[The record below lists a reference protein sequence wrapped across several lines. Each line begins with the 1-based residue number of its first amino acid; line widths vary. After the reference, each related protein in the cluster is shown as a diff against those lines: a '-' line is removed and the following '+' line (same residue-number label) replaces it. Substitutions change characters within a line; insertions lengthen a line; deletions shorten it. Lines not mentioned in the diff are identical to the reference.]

1 MTRTDYYRRLP
12 LCGCFVIVQ
21 SQRKWL
27 PLINLDAHATILSS
41 TSRTVLKQ
49 TFTNPDAKSA
59 LDEVHYDFPLYDGV
73 SVVGF
78 RCTVGDRVITGVV
91 KERQAAKK
99 TYDDAVSKGDTA
111 ALLQQNLRAADVFTT
126 TIGNVPA
133 GAKVTV
139 EITYLGELEHD
150 AETDGVR
157 LTIPAS
163 IAPRYDS
170 GRTVGSFDNVKAGGG
185 KISVTVDAEMA
196 EGCSITSVQS
206 PTHPISVRI
215 GHTSASSAGATSEPA
230 SLRRASAT
238 LSLGS
243 VHLEKDIVVQVVAD
257 GLGNP
262 TALLE
267 VHPTLPGRRA
277 IMTTLVPRF
286 NLTAGKPEV
295 VFVCDRSGSMGV
307 GQKMPNLVA
316 ALQLFLKSLP
326 VGARFNVCSFGS
338 RCTFL
343 WDKSRLYDSQ
353 ETLDAAVDHVK
364 GFSSNYGGTEMYTP
378 LDETFK
384 RRYKDMD
391 LEVFLLTDGEI
402 WEHERLFN
410 LVNDNVRESK
420 GAIRIFTLG
429 VGEEA
434 SSALINGVARA
445 GNGFAQR
452 VAEDEKM
459 DKKIIRMLKGALTP
473 HITDYALEVKYGDD
487 GDEDFEVVEKV
498 MDALSLDVGATA
510 SKAAASQEPIPLFDT
525 GTKDEDM
532 EMPDSTA
539 SIDAKFDGLPA
550 VPRPR
555 YLQAPFEIPAL
566 FPFNRTTVY
575 VMLSDETTQR
585 GEPTSIVL
593 TGTSAQ
599 GPLRLE
605 IPVTR
610 LAEKGSTIHQ
620 LAARKA
626 VQELEEG
633 RGWITH
639 AKDVKGNLLK
649 KEYEGQFER
658 MVQREAV
665 ALGVEFQ
672 VGGKWCSFVAVREAE
687 GGEKG
692 QETGKEEVGEFEVVH
707 PPEPMK
713 PMMMFGG
720 AAAPRS
726 RMMSAPRMMAARAEP
741 ASAFSASPPP
751 PAPSGGV
758 FGSAAPGGFG
768 SLMSTGPGNAVNLKK
783 KKRAVGRA
791 SVAEDSE
798 TRGFSPQMAS
808 LQHSDAEDAEPVMAE
823 VALSTR
829 RSAEPSAS
837 RGSGQRGSLGSL
849 AALQTFVGSWS
860 WSAELERVLGL
871 TQQQAAGKVSG
882 LEGDVLA
889 TLCAVAYLKK
899 KLANERDAW
908 ELMVE
913 KAESWLENQT
923 GEGKDVLARK
933 VDAAALFA

>member
-1 MTRTDYYRRLP
+1 MRRPDYYSKLP

-27 PLINLDAHATILSS
+27 PLINLDAHATIVSS

-59 LDEVHYDFPLYDGV
+59 LKEVHYDFPLYDGV

-99 TYDDAVSKGDTA
+99 TYDDAASKGDTA

-126 TIGNVPA
+126 TLGNVPA

-139 EITYLGELEHD
+139 EITHLGELEHD

-157 LTIPAS
+157 LTIPTS
-163 IAPRYDS
+163 IAPRYDA
-170 GRTVGSFDNVKAGGG
+170 GKTVGSFDSVKAGGG
-185 KISVTVDAEMA
+185 TISITVDCEMA
-196 EGCSITSVQS
+196 DGCSVTSVQS

-215 GHTSASSAGATSEPA
+215 GHTSASASSAASEPA

-243 VHLEKDIVVQVVAD
+243 AHLDKDIVVQVVAD

-267 VHPTLPGRRA
+267 THPTLPHRRA

-286 NLTAGKPEV
+286 NLPADKPEV

-384 RRYKDMD
+384 RRYKDMN

-402 WEHERLFN
+402 WEHDRLFS
-410 LVNDNVRESK
+410 LINDNVQESK
-420 GAIRIFTLG
+420 GAIRVFTLG

-473 HITDYALEVKYGDD
+473 HVSDYALEVKYGDG

-498 MDALSLDVGATA
+498 MDALSLDVGAADSAGKPA
-510 SKAAASQEPIPLFDT
+510 SDEPISLFNTDT
-525 GTKDEDM
+525 KNEDM
-532 EMPDSTA
+532 EMPDA
-539 SIDAKFDGLPA
+539 KAGIDAKFDGLPP

-555 YLQAPFEIPAL
+555 YLQAPFKIPAL
-566 FPFNRTTVY
+566 FPFNRTTAY
-575 VMLSDETTQR
+575 VMLSDETSHR
-585 GEPTSIVL
+585 GEPTSVIL
-593 TGTSAQ
+593 TGTSAR

-626 VQELEEG
+626 IQELEEG
-633 RGWITH
+633 QGWITH
-639 AKDVKGNLLK
+639 AKDTKGNLLK
-649 KEYEGQFER
+649 KEYEGQFES

-665 ALGVEFQ
+665 GLGVEFQ
-672 VGGKWCSFVAVREAE
+672 VGGKWCSFVAVQEDKQ
-687 GGEKG
+687 GERAG
-692 QETGKEEVGEFEVVH
+692 ETGAEELGEFEIVH
-707 PPEPMK
+707 PPEPIK
-713 PMMMFGG
+713 PMMFG
-720 AAAPRS
+720 AAAPR
-726 RMMSAPRMMAARAEP
+726 RRMMAMPAA
-741 ASAFSASPPP
+741 ASAFAAPPP
-751 PAPSGGV
+751 PAPSGAMSATS
-758 FGSAAPGGFG
+758 FGMNAPGGFG
-768 SLMSTGPGNAVNLKK
+768 SLQSVHSHSHSM
-783 KKRAVGRA
+783 GR
-791 SVAEDSE
+791 
-798 TRGFSPQMAS
+798 
-808 LQHSDAEDAEPVMAE
+808 
-823 VALSTR
+823 
-829 RSAEPSAS
+829 SAS
-837 RGSGQRGSLGSL
+837 RSSPPSSLDTASFDAEFSASARDQGPQEAAFGAPEGLDMFRSALDGGGAKGKRSSGQGSPLDAL

-860 WSAELERVLGL
+860 WGPQLEQVLGL
-871 TQQQAAGKVSG
+871 TQREAAGKVPG
-882 LEGDVLA
+882 LQGDVLA
-889 TLCAVAYLKK
+889 TLCAVSYLRRR
-899 KLANERDAW
+899 LAGDKDAW
-908 ELMVE
+908 ELMVD
-913 KAESWLENQT
+913 KAESWLEDQT
-923 GEGKDVLARK
+923 GEDKQALAKR
-933 VDAAALFA
+933 VGDAALFV